1 MGLEKPAPVSKP
13 SREGPVLEKKRKREP
28 IDDSLRRKST
38 RVKNIEEQKRYDEEE
53 FEDEGSDESD
63 EFLFNSDSES
73 DGKPRRSK
81 RRSRSGRSRRGRRGS
96 LASFDGEVTE
106 GDAVGL
112 KRRIV
117 NGRNVQHID
126 RKHVRP
132 NGRVFGPIKGI
143 SVGKWWPTRLAC
155 SVDGV
160 HPVRPPPFYS
170 IMRSHS
176 PYLSTRANKPYY
188 SHPSAGFSA
197 LALLAPIPL
206 PCQEAMKMT

>member
-1 MGLEKPAPVSKP
+1 MGLEQPAPVFKS
-13 SREGPVLEKKRKREP
+13 SRKVTVLGKKRKGEP

-53 FEDEGSDESD
+53 FEEDGSDDSE
-63 EFLFNSDSES
+63 EFSNSESES
-73 DGKPRRSK
+73 DSKPRRSK
-81 RRSRSGRSRRGRRGS
+81 RRDRSGRSRRRRRDS
-96 LASFDGEVTE
+96 LASFDGEITE

-117 NGRNVQHID
+117 NGRNVQHLD
-126 RKHVRP
+126 REHVRP

-160 HPVRPPPFYS
+160 HPVRPPPPSPLLPPPFHF
-170 IMRSHS
+170 IM
-176 PYLSTRANKPYY
+176 
-188 SHPSAGFSA
+188 
-197 LALLAPIPL
+197 
-206 PCQEAMKMT
+206 

>member
-1 MGLEKPAPVSKP
+1 MGLEKPAPVFKP
-13 SREGPVLEKKRKREP
+13 SREGSAPGKKRKGEP

-53 FEDEGSDESD
+53 FEDEGSDDSD
-63 EFLFNSDSES
+63 EFLSNSGSES
-73 DGKPRRSK
+73 DSKPRRSK
-81 RRSRSGRSRRGRRGS
+81 RRGRSGRSRRGRRGS
-96 LASFDGEVTE
+96 LASFDGEITE

-117 NGRNVQHID
+117 NGRNVQHLD

-132 NGRVFGPIKGI
+132 DGRVFGPIKGI

-160 HPVRPPPFYS
+160 HPVRPPPSPFFS
-170 IMRSHS
+170 I
-176 PYLSTRANKPYY
+176 
-188 SHPSAGFSA
+188 
-197 LALLAPIPL
+197 I
-206 PCQEAMKMT
+206 